1 MPGEELGVEHP
12 LVLREMV
19 DEHLAVQ
26 DAIHR

>member
-12 LVLREMV
+12 LVLRQV
-19 DEHLAVQ
+19 VHEHFSVQ